1 MLGYCPHCKENSVC
15 SKGYENAK
23 KDCIKVI
30 RNYLKYSELDNSII
44 NELAK
49 RVRKLKCFGVRQ
61 C

>member
-1 MLGYCPHCKENSVC
+1 MIFKEDDYMC
-15 SKGYENAK
+15 KGYENAK

-49 RVRKLKCFGVRQ
+49 RVRKLKRFGVRQ